1 MSSILKPLVELLHWV
16 LVWIHDALASM
27 GLGRQWTWGLAII
40 GLTIIV
46 RLIMFPLTW
55 KQYKSSRAMQAL
67 APHIK
72 ELQKKHKGDRATL
85 QQETM
90 KLYQEHR
97 VNPFASC
104 LPLILQLP
112 VFFALYWTIKGT
124 DYLPKSETVALAT
137 APFLWLPHLGKPDP
151 YYILLVI
158 YIVTQ
163 LVSTELML
171 TPQTD
176 KTQKMMM
183 RAMPIMFVFFLK
195 NFPSGLFV
203 YWVTTNLWTI
213 GQQLVIRKTMPLVA
227 LEAAA
232 GSSGGGAKARQG
244 RTAAQEAEP
253 LHGDDDGRP
262 GAAQG
267 AARGAPQ
274 GRLGRDE
281 GGRLGRQEGRR
292 SGVAAPPPSPAP
304 RRAASGRPRAR
315 ARGRSRP
322 RRPRRPTRRR
332 QAAVPLSGDRR
343 IPTPRVIGGT
353 DGRVRASTADDTSA
367 ELPNEV
373 DDRPEG
379 ELRDAG
385 DVPLDDEAD
394 EAYED
399 ADDDDEDGAMDDA
412 AGDEVEDDEDDDD
425 RDDVDEDDGD
435 EDDRRRGGRGG
446 RRR

>member
-16 LVWIHDALASM
+16 LIWIHDALASI
-27 GLGRQWTWGLAII
+27 GLGRQWTWGLSII

-124 DYLPKSETVALAT
+124 DYLPKSETLALAT

-151 YYILLVI
+151 YYVLLVI

-163 LVSTELML
+163 LISTELML

-183 RAMPIMFVFFLK
+183 RAMPVMFVFFLK

-213 GQQLVIRKTMPLVA
+213 GQQLIIRKRMPIVA

-232 GSSGGGAKARQG
+232 GSSGGEGKGGKAAPPKKRS
-244 RTAAQEAEP
+244 RFMETMMAAQEQRKTQLEERRK
-253 LHGDDDGRP
+253 GGSG
-262 GAAQG
+262 GAK
-267 AARGAPQ
+267 
-274 GRLGRDE
+274 E
-281 GGRLGRQEGRR
+281 GGSAAKKGATG
-292 SGVAAPPPSPAP
+292 SGGSAAKTGAKKGGKRPPPGKSARAKPAAPAP
-304 RRAASGRPRAR
+304 E
-315 ARGRSRP
+315 
-322 RRPRRPTRRR
+322 
-332 QAAVPLSGDRR
+332 
-343 IPTPRVIGGT
+343 I
-353 DGRVRASTADDTSA
+353 
-367 ELPNEV
+367 
-373 DDRPEG
+373 
-379 ELRDAG
+379 
-385 DVPLDDEAD
+385 
-394 EAYED
+394 
-399 ADDDDEDGAMDDA
+399 
-412 AGDEVEDDEDDDD
+412 DEDDKPPY
-425 RDDVDEDDGD
+425 R
-435 EDDRRRGGRGG
+435 
-446 RRR
+446 

>member
-16 LVWIHDALASM
+16 LIWIHDALASM

-124 DYLPKSETVALAT
+124 DYLPKAETVALST

-163 LVSTELML
+163 LISTELML

-176 KTQKMMM
+176 KTAEDDDARDADHVRLLPQELPV
-183 RAMPIMFVFFLK
+183 RTLRLLGDDEPVDDRPAAHHPQEDADRR
-195 NFPSGLFV
+195 PRG
-203 YWVTTNLWTI
+203 
-213 GQQLVIRKTMPLVA
+213 GRRQQRRRG
-227 LEAAA
+227 E
-232 GSSGGGAKARQG
+232 GRQG
-244 RTAAQEAEP
+244 RAAAEEAGP
-253 LHGDDDGRP
+253 LHGGDDGRP
-262 GAAQG
+262 GAAQD

-274 GRLGRDE
+274 GRRGWRRSE
-281 GGRLGRQEGRR
+281 GGSAAKKGAGEGGSAAK
-292 SGVAAPPPSPAP
+292 SGAKKGGKRPPPGKGARAKQTAPAP
-304 RRAASGRPRAR
+304 
-315 ARGRSRP
+315 
-322 RRPRRPTRRR
+322 
-332 QAAVPLSGDRR
+332 D
-343 IPTPRVIGGT
+343 I
-353 DGRVRASTADDTSA
+353 
-367 ELPNEV
+367 
-373 DDRPEG
+373 
-379 ELRDAG
+379 
-385 DVPLDDEAD
+385 
-394 EAYED
+394 
-399 ADDDDEDGAMDDA
+399 
-412 AGDEVEDDEDDDD
+412 DEDDDKPPY
-425 RDDVDEDDGD
+425 R
-435 EDDRRRGGRGG
+435 
-446 RRR
+446 

>member
-1 MSSILKPLVELLHWV
+1 MSRILKPLVELLHWV
-16 LVWIHDALASM
+16 LIWIHDALASL
-27 GLGRQWTWGLAII
+27 GLGRQWTWGLSII

-124 DYLPKSETVALAT
+124 DYLPKSETLALAT

-151 YYILLVI
+151 YYVLLVI

-163 LVSTELML
+163 LISTELML

-183 RAMPIMFVFFLK
+183 RAMPVMFVFFLK

-213 GQQLVIRKTMPLVA
+213 GQQLIIRKRMPIVA

-232 GSSGGGAKARQG
+232 GSSGGEGKGGKAAPPKKRS
-244 RTAAQEAEP
+244 RFMETMMAAQEQRKTQLEERRKGGSGGTKE
-253 LHGDDDGRP
+253 GDSAAKKGAGGSGGSAAKSGAKKGGKRP
-262 GAAQG
+262 PPGKS
-267 AARGAPQ
+267 ARAKP
-274 GRLGRDE
+274 
-281 GGRLGRQEGRR
+281 
-292 SGVAAPPPSPAP
+292 AAPAP
-304 RRAASGRPRAR
+304 K
-315 ARGRSRP
+315 
-322 RRPRRPTRRR
+322 
-332 QAAVPLSGDRR
+332 
-343 IPTPRVIGGT
+343 II
-353 DGRVRASTADDTSA
+353 
-367 ELPNEV
+367 
-373 DDRPEG
+373 
-379 ELRDAG
+379 
-385 DVPLDDEAD
+385 
-394 EAYED
+394 
-399 ADDDDEDGAMDDA
+399 
-412 AGDEVEDDEDDDD
+412 EDDKPPY
-425 RDDVDEDDGD
+425 R
-435 EDDRRRGGRGG
+435 
-446 RRR
+446 

>member
-16 LVWIHDALASM
+16 LIWIHDALASI
-27 GLGRQWTWGLAII
+27 GLGRQWTWGLSII

-124 DYLPKSETVALAT
+124 DYLPKSETLALAT

-151 YYILLVI
+151 YYVLLVI

-163 LVSTELML
+163 LISTELML

-183 RAMPIMFVFFLK
+183 RAMPVMFVFFLK

-213 GQQLVIRKTMPLVA
+213 GQQLIIRKRMPIVA

-232 GSSGGGAKARQG
+232 GSSGGEGKGGKAAPPKKRS
-244 RTAAQEAEP
+244 RFMETMMAAQEQRKTQLEERRK
-253 LHGDDDGRP
+253 GGSG
-262 GAAQG
+262 GAK
-267 AARGAPQ
+267 
-274 GRLGRDE
+274 E
-281 GGRLGRQEGRR
+281 GGSAAKKGAGG
-292 SGVAAPPPSPAP
+292 SGGSAAKTGAKKGGKRPPPGKSARAKPAAPAP
-304 RRAASGRPRAR
+304 K
-315 ARGRSRP
+315 
-322 RRPRRPTRRR
+322 
-332 QAAVPLSGDRR
+332 
-343 IPTPRVIGGT
+343 II
-353 DGRVRASTADDTSA
+353 
-367 ELPNEV
+367 
-373 DDRPEG
+373 
-379 ELRDAG
+379 
-385 DVPLDDEAD
+385 
-394 EAYED
+394 
-399 ADDDDEDGAMDDA
+399 
-412 AGDEVEDDEDDDD
+412 EDDKPPY
-425 RDDVDEDDGD
+425 R
-435 EDDRRRGGRGG
+435 
-446 RRR
+446 

>member
-1 MSSILKPLVELLHWV
+1 MSNILKPLVEILHWV
-16 LVWIHDALASM
+16 LVWIHDALASL

-67 APHIK
+67 APQIK
-72 ELQKKHKGDRATL
+72 ALQQKHKGDRATI

-90 KLYQEHR
+90 RLYQENR

-104 LPLILQLP
+104 LPLLLQLP

-124 DYLPKSETVALAT
+124 DYLPKSETLALAT

-213 GQQLVIRKTMPLVA
+213 GQQLIIRKTMPIVP
-227 LEAAA
+227 LEATA
-232 GSSGGGAKARQG
+232 GGG
-244 RTAAQEAEP
+244 
-253 LHGDDDGRP
+253 
-262 GAAQG
+262 
-267 AARGAPQ
+267 
-274 GRLGRDE
+274 
-281 GGRLGRQEGRR
+281 GGKGGK
-292 SGVAAPPPSPAP
+292 AAPPPKKRSRFMEAMMAAQDQRKAQLDERRQGAAGKTDGADAKKSAGASGGSAAKSGAKKGGKRPPPGKGAKAKPKPKPAEPAP
-304 RRAASGRPRAR
+304 
-315 ARGRSRP
+315 
-322 RRPRRPTRRR
+322 
-332 QAAVPLSGDRR
+332 DF
-343 IPTPRVIGGT
+343 
-353 DGRVRASTADDTSA
+353 
-367 ELPNEV
+367 
-373 DDRPEG
+373 
-379 ELRDAG
+379 
-385 DVPLDDEAD
+385 
-394 EAYED
+394 
-399 ADDDDEDGAMDDA
+399 
-412 AGDEVEDDEDDDD
+412 DEDDDKPPY
-425 RDDVDEDDGD
+425 R
-435 EDDRRRGGRGG
+435 
-446 RRR
+446 

>member
-16 LVWIHDALASM
+16 LMWIHDALAAM
-27 GLGRQWTWGLAII
+27 GLGREWTWGLSII
-40 GLTIIV
+40 GITIIV

-72 ELQKKHKGDRATL
+72 ELQKKYKGDRAMI

-124 DYLPKSETVALAT
+124 DYLPKSETLALAT

-158 YIVTQ
+158 YIATQ
-163 LVSTELML
+163 MISTELML

-176 KTQKMMM
+176 RSQKMMM
-183 RAMPIMFVFFLK
+183 RAMPLIFVFVLK

-213 GQQLVIRKTMPLVA
+213 GQQLIIRKTMPIVV

-232 GSSGGGAKARQG
+232 GSSGGAGKPGKPAPPPKKRGRFMEALMAAQDQAASQREQRRKAAEGGEAAGGGGAKQGAKGGQGTKQGGKKGGKRPPPGKGAKAKPKPKP
-244 RTAAQEAEP
+244 AEP
-253 LHGDDDGRP
+253 
-262 GAAQG
+262 
-267 AARGAPQ
+267 
-274 GRLGRDE
+274 
-281 GGRLGRQEGRR
+281 
-292 SGVAAPPPSPAP
+292 
-304 RRAASGRPRAR
+304 
-315 ARGRSRP
+315 
-322 RRPRRPTRRR
+322 
-332 QAAVPLSGDRR
+332 VP
-343 IPTPRVIGGT
+343 
-353 DGRVRASTADDTSA
+353 
-367 ELPNEV
+367 EF
-373 DDRPEG
+373 
-379 ELRDAG
+379 
-385 DVPLDDEAD
+385 
-394 EAYED
+394 
-399 ADDDDEDGAMDDA
+399 
-412 AGDEVEDDEDDDD
+412 DEDDDKPPY
-425 RDDVDEDDGD
+425 R
-435 EDDRRRGGRGG
+435 
-446 RRR
+446 

>member
-213 GQQLVIRKTMPLVA
+213 GQQLIIRKRMPLVA

-232 GSSGGGAKARQG
+232 GSSGGGAKGGKAAPPKKRS
-244 RTAAQEAEP
+244 RFMETMMAAQEQRKTQLEERRK
-253 LHGDDDGRP
+253 GGSG
-262 GAAQG
+262 GAK
-267 AARGAPQ
+267 
-274 GRLGRDE
+274 E
-281 GGRLGRQEGRR
+281 GGSAAKKGAGG
-292 SGVAAPPPSPAP
+292 SGGSAAKSGAKKGGKRPPPGKSARAKPAAPAP
-304 RRAASGRPRAR
+304 E
-315 ARGRSRP
+315 
-322 RRPRRPTRRR
+322 T
-332 QAAVPLSGDRR
+332 
-343 IPTPRVIGGT
+343 
-353 DGRVRASTADDTSA
+353 
-367 ELPNEV
+367 
-373 DDRPEG
+373 
-379 ELRDAG
+379 
-385 DVPLDDEAD
+385 
-394 EAYED
+394 
-399 ADDDDEDGAMDDA
+399 DDDDKPPY
-412 AGDEVEDDEDDDD
+412 
-425 RDDVDEDDGD
+425 R
-435 EDDRRRGGRGG
+435 
-446 RRR
+446 

>member
-1 MSSILKPLVELLHWV
+1 MSRILKPLVELLHWV

-124 DYLPKSETVALAT
+124 DYLPKVETVALST

-158 YIVTQ
+158 YILTQ
-163 LVSTELML
+163 LISTELML

-176 KTQKMMM
+176 KSQKMLM

-195 NFPSGLFV
+195 SFPSGLFV

-213 GQQLVIRKTMPLVA
+213 GQQLIIRKTMPIVA
-227 LEAAA
+227 FPTPA
-232 GSSGGGAKARQG
+232 GSGGGGGKGTKSGKAGPPPKKRS
-244 RTAAQEAEP
+244 RFMESMMAAQDQRKAQLDERRKGAQ
-253 LHGDDDGRP
+253 GGAKDDSAAKKGTGS
-262 GAAQG
+262 GAAKG
-267 AARGAPQ
+267 AARKGGKRPPPGKGAKPKP
-274 GRLGRDE
+274 
-281 GGRLGRQEGRR
+281 
-292 SGVAAPPPSPAP
+292 AAPVMPAASAEPAP
-304 RRAASGRPRAR
+304 
-315 ARGRSRP
+315 
-322 RRPRRPTRRR
+322 
-332 QAAVPLSGDRR
+332 DF
-343 IPTPRVIGGT
+343 
-353 DGRVRASTADDTSA
+353 
-367 ELPNEV
+367 
-373 DDRPEG
+373 
-379 ELRDAG
+379 
-385 DVPLDDEAD
+385 
-394 EAYED
+394 
-399 ADDDDEDGAMDDA
+399 
-412 AGDEVEDDEDDDD
+412 DEDDDKPPY
-425 RDDVDEDDGD
+425 R
-435 EDDRRRGGRGG
+435 
-446 RRR
+446 

>member
-213 GQQLVIRKTMPLVA
+213 GQQLIIRKRMPLVA

-232 GSSGGGAKARQG
+232 GSSGGGAKGGKAAPPKKRS
-244 RTAAQEAEP
+244 RFMETMMAAQEQRKTQLEERRK
-253 LHGDDDGRP
+253 GGSG
-262 GAAQG
+262 GAK
-267 AARGAPQ
+267 
-274 GRLGRDE
+274 E
-281 GGRLGRQEGRR
+281 GGSAAKKGAGG
-292 SGVAAPPPSPAP
+292 SGGSAAKSGAKKGGKRPPPGKSARAKPAAPAP
-304 RRAASGRPRAR
+304 E
-315 ARGRSRP
+315 
-322 RRPRRPTRRR
+322 T
-332 QAAVPLSGDRR
+332 
-343 IPTPRVIGGT
+343 
-353 DGRVRASTADDTSA
+353 
-367 ELPNEV
+367 
-373 DDRPEG
+373 
-379 ELRDAG
+379 
-385 DVPLDDEAD
+385 
-394 EAYED
+394 
-399 ADDDDEDGAMDDA
+399 DDDDDKPPY
-412 AGDEVEDDEDDDD
+412 
-425 RDDVDEDDGD
+425 R
-435 EDDRRRGGRGG
+435 
-446 RRR
+446 

>member
-1 MSSILKPLVELLHWV
+1 
-16 LVWIHDALASM
+16 
-27 GLGRQWTWGLAII
+27 
-40 GLTIIV
+40 
-46 RLIMFPLTW
+46 
-55 KQYKSSRAMQAL
+55 
-67 APHIK
+67 
-72 ELQKKHKGDRATL
+72 
-85 QQETM
+85 M

-124 DYLPKSETVALAT
+124 DYLPKSETLALAT

-213 GQQLVIRKTMPLVA
+213 GQQLVIRKTMPIVA

-232 GSSGGGAKARQG
+232 GSSGGGEGRQG
-244 RTAAQEAEP
+244 RTAQEAEP
-253 LHGDDDGRP
+253 LHGGDDGRP
-262 GAAQG
+262 GPAQG

-274 GRLGRDE
+274 GRLGRE
-281 GGRLGRQEGRR
+281 QEGDSAAKKGAVG
-292 SGVAAPPPSPAP
+292 SGGSAAKSGAKKGGKRPPPGKSARAKPAAPAP
-304 RRAASGRPRAR
+304 K
-315 ARGRSRP
+315 
-322 RRPRRPTRRR
+322 
-332 QAAVPLSGDRR
+332 
-343 IPTPRVIGGT
+343 II
-353 DGRVRASTADDTSA
+353 
-367 ELPNEV
+367 
-373 DDRPEG
+373 
-379 ELRDAG
+379 
-385 DVPLDDEAD
+385 
-394 EAYED
+394 
-399 ADDDDEDGAMDDA
+399 
-412 AGDEVEDDEDDDD
+412 EDDKPPY
-425 RDDVDEDDGD
+425 R
-435 EDDRRRGGRGG
+435 
-446 RRR
+446 